1 MNRRRWTM
9 VGIMGGA
16 FAAAAGAHYW
26 YRKRRAQSESERRY
40 PGVWELTKEVAESI
54 DAGKRAL
61 REQEEEEAG
70 ANEREEPKPP
80 LD

>member
-1 MNRRRWTM
+1 MNRRRLTI
-9 VGIMGGA
+9 VGIVAGT

-26 YRKRRAQSESERRY
+26 YRKRRARSESERPY

-61 REQEEEEAG
+61 REQEDETNG
-70 ANEREEPKPP
+70 DEREEPKPP